1 MDKLA
6 FMLSMTTLNATMSQM
21 HMGNLATKAEPA
33 TKGVRISDSTAS
45 KPNAD
50 SDEKLL
56 LDVGNYQSREAFN
69 ELFERFSSRIFAH
82 GMKITRNEQLSK
94 DLVQEAMMT
103 VWQKAPLY
111 NSDRGNVQSWIF
123 TLTRNR
129 CFDMLRKQKRQPMCV
144 SADDIWP
151 AGMEDSETLV
161 EKDQGSLAV
170 EFSNIERF
178 LIQLPDAQQAVV
190 EKVYL
195 LNLTHEE
202 AAADLEIPLGTLKS
216 RLRLAMGKLRQ
227 LIGTS

>member
-1 MDKLA
+1 
-6 FMLSMTTLNATMSQM
+6 MTTLNATMDQM
-21 HMGNLATKAEPA
+21 HMGNLASKAEPA
-33 TKGVRISDSTAS
+33 SKAASTSSKILSQSDT
-45 KPNAD
+45 D

-56 LDVGNYQSREAFN
+56 LDVGNHQSREAFN
-69 ELFERFSSRIFAH
+69 KLFERFSTKIFAH

-129 CFDMLRKQKRQPMCV
+129 CFDML
-144 SADDIWP
+144 
-151 AGMEDSETLV
+151 
-161 EKDQGSLAV
+161 
-170 EFSNIERF
+170 
-178 LIQLPDAQQAVV
+178 QAVV

-227 LIGTS
+227 LIGTSE

>member
-1 MDKLA
+1 
-6 FMLSMTTLNATMSQM
+6 MTTLNATMDHM
-21 HMGNLATKAEPA
+21 HMGNLASKAEPA
-33 TKGVRISDSTAS
+33 SKAASTSTKPLSQSDS
-45 KPNAD
+45 D

-56 LDVGNYQSREAFN
+56 LDVGNHQSREAFN
-69 ELFERFSSRIFAH
+69 KLFERFSTKIFAH

-151 AGMEDSETLV
+151 AGMEDSESLV
-161 EKDQGSLAV
+161 ERDQGSLAV

-178 LIQLPDAQQAVV
+178 LTQLPEAQQAVV

-227 LIGTS
+227 LIGTSE